1 MGEAKTIAIIGGGAS
16 GLAAA
21 VAAGEALRDSEGD
34 AGAARVVV
42 YEASDRVGRSILAT
56 GNGHC
61 NFSNAR
67 PDEGDYRNA
76 AFVRRALFEFDRRAS
91 RYVPSQAKT
100 STAYPNGVLGFF
112 SDHGLMWREEGEGRL
127 YPLANK
133 AASVLDCLRAACAAA
148 GVEERVECEVA
159 AVEPPRAEGAPFTL
173 RLADGRFE
181 RAGVVIVAVG
191 GTVARELLPKGLS
204 FREPEPTL
212 GPLAT
217 DPRWPR
223 RLDNIRVRG
232 ALELWR
238 PGEKMTPQELNR
250 HGFPMGTHEGERLV
264 SREVGEA
271 MFRKYGVSGI
281 AAFNLSR
288 LAEPDDVLA
297 VDFVPWVRLCDMEAF
312 LNRRRKLLRASLG
325 RDVTWSDMLRGMV
338 LSPVADVLL
347 EAAALDGAHPVAK
360 GETVRMATFLK
371 GLRLPVTGLGDVRQC
386 QVHRGGVSVRAVDDR
401 TCEVRRVPGLYVV
414 GEALDVDAACGGFN
428 LHWAWASGLL
438 AGWSAAERIADLAS
452 LADASGSSGSE
463 RREGAPCSNSIEV
476 QGSSRVAGGNL
487 CTSMNCARTP
497 SPLRRPYSS
506 IVEEGV
512 ALQVEVPLTVR
523 EGRAWLT
530 REVAVHPPRRWALP
544 AGEACNSASARVA
557 VELRDVWFRYE
568 RDGADVLRG
577 TTLTVPGGSLF
588 AVVGGNGTGKS
599 TMLRAICGVAR
610 PYRGKITVL
619 GRRLKEWKKAELFR
633 GGVALLPQDP
643 LNLMVKKTVRGDL
656 EEMLDGRG
664 LTAEQRVAA
673 VREVATLTDIAPL
686 LDAHPFDLSG
696 GEVQRAALAKVL
708 LSEPRLLLLDE
719 PTKGL
724 DAFFKDKLAALL
736 RSLTA
741 RGTTVLMVSHD
752 IEFCASY
759 ADRCALFFDGDV
771 VTTNPPRQFF
781 ASNSFYTTAAN
792 RISRGFFENVVTVEE
807 VVELCRS

>member
-1 MGEAKTIAIIGGGAS
+1 MALFAFEELTFRYPEAPRD
-16 GLAAA
+16 
-21 VAAGEALRDSEGD
+21 ALRDVSVAIEPGQFVLVCGQSGCGKTTLLRQFKSALAPHGHQSGQVLFDGVPLADVPEREQVARIGFVMQDPDAQIVTDKVWHELAFVLESLGCDERTMRLRVAEMASYFGIQHWFHKNVGELSGGQKQLLNLASVMAARPDVLVLDEPTSQLDPIAASDFLATVHRINRELGTTVVMSEHRLEEVYGLAD
-34 AGAARVVV
+34 RVVV
-42 YEASDRVGRSILAT
+42 L
-56 GNGHC
+56 
-61 NFSNAR
+61 
-67 PDEGDYRNA
+67 
-76 AFVRRALFEFDRRAS
+76 
-91 RYVPSQAKT
+91 
-100 STAYPNGVLGFF
+100 
-112 SDHGLMWREEGEGRL
+112 EEGRVVADGEPRAVAGQLHCAGSPMALALPAAVRIAWEVEGR
-127 YPLANK
+127 P
-133 AASVLDCLRAACAAA
+133 
-148 GVEERVECEVA
+148 
-159 AVEPPRAEGAPFTL
+159 
-173 RLADGRFE
+173 GR
-181 RAGVVIVAVG
+181 R
-191 GTVARELLPKGLS
+191 
-204 FREPEPTL
+204 
-212 GPLAT
+212 
-217 DPRWPR
+217 
-223 RLDNIRVRG
+223 
-232 ALELWR
+232 
-238 PGEKMTPQELNR
+238 
-250 HGFPMGTHEGERLV
+250 
-264 SREVGEA
+264 
-271 MFRKYGVSGI
+271 SG
-281 AAFNLSR
+281 
-288 LAEPDDVLA
+288 
-297 VDFVPWVRLCDMEAF
+297 
-312 LNRRRKLLRASLG
+312 
-325 RDVTWSDMLRGMV
+325 
-338 LSPVADVLL
+338 
-347 EAAALDGAHPVAK
+347 
-360 GETVRMATFLK
+360 
-371 GLRLPVTGLGDVRQC
+371 
-386 QVHRGGVSVRAVDDR
+386 
-401 TCEVRRVPGLYVV
+401 
-414 GEALDVDAACGGFN
+414 
-428 LHWAWASGLL
+428 
-438 AGWSAAERIADLAS
+438 
-452 LADASGSSGSE
+452 
-463 RREGAPCSNSIEV
+463 EGAPCVPPARAVGRGAPCSDSIEV
-476 QGSSRVAGGNL
+476 QGSSRVADVSV
-487 CTSMNCARTP
+487 CTSMNCARAP

-544 AGEACNSASARVA
+544 AGEACDSASARVA